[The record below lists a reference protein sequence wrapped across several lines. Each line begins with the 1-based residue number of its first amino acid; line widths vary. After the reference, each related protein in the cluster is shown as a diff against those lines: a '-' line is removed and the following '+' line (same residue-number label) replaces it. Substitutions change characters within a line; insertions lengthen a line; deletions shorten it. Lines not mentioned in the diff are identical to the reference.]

1 VCLHAPWG
9 TNREHQCSTF
19 VLQPWNKPGTNREQ
33 EQNENSVDPPR
44 DVYYYHVLCV
54 HSGGYFENLPCS
66 PLTHQVKFDILAVQ
80 PGRFTLSKKFASYEE
95 PKPIDKELTEK
106 EANFIVE
113 LVDNH
118 REPIDAFFASGYAC
132 KQSRNHANNRAKRV
146 QRHLWLHIEKRIKEK
161 VSETATLAVSVL
173 ESLMREAD
181 SENVRLN
188 AARDIL
194 SRAGYDA
201 VHKQETTVREI
212 TELSDKELDE
222 QIERLSNVVKLSG

>member
-1 VCLHAPWG
+1 
-9 TNREHQCSTF
+9 
-19 VLQPWNKPGTNREQ
+19 
-33 EQNENSVDPPR
+33 
-44 DVYYYHVLCV
+44 
-54 HSGGYFENLPCS
+54 
-66 PLTHQVKFDILAVQ
+66 LTHQVKFDILAVQ
-80 PGRFTLSKKFASYEE
+80 PRRFTLSKKFASYEE

-118 REPIDAFFASGYAC
+118 REPIDAFFASGYVC

-201 VHKQETTVREI
+201 VHKQETTVKEV

-222 QIERLSNVVKLSG
+222 QIARLTNVVKISG